1 MKLTHLASVGF
12 TEILPYASAVGEDD
26 VSVGIQFV
34 RELAPASILVDN
46 GLDSLQRLGVRG
58 HTRDWYPAPPAG
70 DGEYFGTLLQETPDC
85 FDLEDSILG
94 FVFFRSKIII
104 LSIRSSRQIC
114 TDFRLGE
121 LVSQRNIVRRTNN
134 NTSNKPRCSIERNS
148 LDGRRTRYD
157 PPEVLSVR
165 FHDPPETLTQR
176 GRLLRAVHRSDE
188 LARVAERVVLGVD
201 DHLAYDR
208 RRRQAGRG
216 QGLGRW
222 WARILWT
229 V

>member
-1 MKLTHLASVGF
+1 MRIGDPPRKIMFAYTSNTRYIVKLTHLASVGF
-12 TEILPYASAVGEDD
+12 AEILPYASAVGEDD

-94 FVFFRSKIII
+94 FVIFRSKIII

-114 TDFRLGE
+114 TDFRMENRCRKEILFAAQIIIHQTNHDV
-121 LVSQRNIVRRTNN
+121 VS
-134 NTSNKPRCSIERNS
+134 K
-148 LDGRRTRYD
+148 
-157 PPEVLSVR
+157 
-165 FHDPPETLTQR
+165 ETHST
-176 GRLLRAVHRSDE
+176 G
-188 LARVAERVVLGVD
+188 G
-201 DHLAYDR
+201 
-208 RRRQAGRG
+208 
-216 QGLGRW
+216 GLGTTLLKYSPSGFMTHPR
-222 WARILWT
+222 L
-229 V
+229 